1 MSRVETAIYLGPYR
15 LLHLVYAGTST
26 QIWQAV
32 HPGQHRYYALKTL
45 LERYRR
51 EREYVGYLRW
61 EYRVGQTLS
70 HERIIQIYEFR
81 SNRGNPF
88 VAMEWF
94 PAPSMRARIQQA
106 LAGIEQHIP
115 KIILQATEAVAAL
128 NEQGWIHRDI
138 KPDNFLVTDAGEVK
152 LIDFALAYRVGGLL
166 ARWFARPP
174 KVQGTRSY
182 MSPEQIRGRH
192 LDERSDLYS
201 LACTFF
207 HLLTGNPPF
216 TGLTT
221 NELLSKHLKAPPPP
235 LEALNR
241 NVTPEFAELLH
252 RAMAKD
258 PKQRPESASQFLS
271 ELRRISIL
279 RTRPTSAGQ

>member
-15 LLHLVYAGTST
+15 LLHLVYAGTTT
-26 QIWQAV
+26 QIWQGV
-32 HPGQHRYYALKTL
+32 HPGQHQYYALKTL

-51 EREYVGYLRW
+51 QREYVHYLRW
-61 EYRVGQTLS
+61 EYRVGQSVS
-70 HERIIQIYEFR
+70 HERIIQIHEFQ

-94 PAPSMRARIQQA
+94 PAPSMRARIQQG
-106 LAGIEQHIP
+106 LAGIEPHLT
-115 KIILQATEAVAAL
+115 KVILQATEALAVF
-128 NEQGWIHRDI
+128 NQQGWVHRDI
-138 KPDNFLVTDAGEVK
+138 KPDNFLVSDQGEVK
-152 LIDFALAYRVGGLL
+152 LIDFALAHRAGGLL
-166 ARWFARPP
+166 WRWFARPP

-192 LDERSDLYS
+192 LDQRSDLYS

-207 HLLTGNPPF
+207 HLVAGNPPF

-221 NELLSKHLKAPPPP
+221 NELLSKHLKTPPPP
-235 LEALNR
+235 LEAVSR
-241 NVTPEFAELLH
+241 NVTPEFAELLR

-258 PKQRPESASQFLS
+258 PKQRPESASEFLA
-271 ELRRISIL
+271 ELRRIPIF
-279 RTRPTSAGQ
+279 RNRPDSAQ